1 MKVMPMI
8 PEKLSEDLFTI
19 LSVIRDEGG
28 TDCTGT
34 CHHRKPGEFHCHT
47 LGRMLNLSS
56 QGVKNRILSLIR
68 SGLLR
73 RERVKREGA
82 TPLVRFLIT
91 KEGEKALGQYRR
103 D

>member
-1 MKVMPMI
+1 MLS
-8 PEKLSEDLFTI
+8 EKLSEDLLTI

-56 QGVKNRILSLIR
+56 QGVKNRILSLLR

-73 RERVKREGA
+73 RERVNREGG
-82 TPLVRFLIT
+82 TLLVRFLIT
-91 KEGEKALGQYRR
+91 QEGEKELALYRR